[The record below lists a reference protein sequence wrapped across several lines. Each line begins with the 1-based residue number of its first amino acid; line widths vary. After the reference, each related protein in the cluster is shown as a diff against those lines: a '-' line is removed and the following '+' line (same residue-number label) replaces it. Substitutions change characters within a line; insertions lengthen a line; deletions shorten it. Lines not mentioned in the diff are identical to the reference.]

1 MGRDEESA
9 ARRLCDAL
17 NRAWNARAQ
26 LAPGPPP
33 DSDWPLVKG
42 LICGLP
48 ADDSLAFLRSSEV
61 RELVAIEPPVMNHWK
76 LRGHG
81 VLGSVDE
88 IPEPVRHEASE
99 AHRKLRRRLDELPED
114 PSPEENEAALVRL
127 ADLLYVIRS
136 NLQHG
141 EKFAS
146 PDAARIARDRV
157 IAEKAA
163 VIELV
168 FDFLFDRPSATLVAY
183 GSLAPGGVHH
193 GELDGVGG
201 EWIPVFVRGQ
211 LQAEGAF
218 PRFTPTPA
226 AKAVPAELLRR
237 ADDLPDRWRR
247 LDQLEGD
254 LYRRVLVAAETH
266 DGELVIANL
275 YAA

>member
-48 ADDSLAFLRSSEV
+48 ADDSLALLRSSKLH
-61 RELVAIEPPVMNHWK
+61 ELVAIEPPILNHWK
-76 LRGHG
+76 LQGSRRPRLRRRDTRARPPRG
-81 VLGSVDE
+81 V
-88 IPEPVRHEASE
+88 E

-114 PSPEENEAALVRL
+114 PSPEQIEAALVRL

-141 EKFAS
+141 EKFAG
-146 PDAARIARDRV
+146 PIQPAHRARPRYRREGGGGDRF
-157 IAEKAA
+157 
-163 VIELV
+163 L
-168 FDFLFDRPSATLVAY
+168 FDFFDRPSATLVPY

-193 GELDGVGG
+193 GELEGVGG
-201 EWIPVFVRGQ
+201 EWFPVFVRGQ
-211 LQAEGAF
+211 IEEGAF

-226 AKAVPAELLRR
+226 AKVVPAELLRR
-237 ADDLPDRWRR
+237 AEGLPDRWRR

-254 LYRRVLVAAETH
+254 SYRRVLVATETH